1 MPIDDWFWRDGTC
14 GHARSSEAFWG
25 VSLHLRKQH
34 RNSWFIFFLILDS
47 ATSWG
52 DPATTV
58 ATCTQEGMP
67 AKGCPAGRRK
77 QPGNVF
83 AVITELLI
91 ILYLGSDFFVLTFQ
105 LYGKKKNPS
114 FIWIARFRDNLFLS
128 HWLSPY
134 FWLLFITHGTND
146 KTIFISL
153 WFHLQL
159 PDKIKDTQLNLNF
172 R

>member
-1 MPIDDWFWRDGTC
+1 MPINDWFWRDGTC

-105 LYGKKKNPS
+105 LYGKKKKSLIHLNS
-114 FIWIARFRDNLFLS
+114 QIQGQFIFFSLTQPLFLAIV
-128 HWLSPY
+128 HHTWNQ
-134 FWLLFITHGTND
+134 WQNH
-146 KTIFISL
+146 
-153 WFHLQL
+153 FHFPLV
-159 PDKIKDTQLNLNF
+159 PFTVA